1 MSEHVHS
8 MVIFVFSTSTN
19 KHIATEKKKKTILN
33 FYAAF
38 LHCS

>member
-8 MVIFVFSTSTN
+8 IVIFVFSTSTN
-19 KHIATEKKKKTILN
+19 KHIATEKKKILN

-38 LHCS
+38 LHSS

>member
-1 MSEHVHS
+1 

-19 KHIATEKKKKTILN
+19 KHIATEKKKKNILN